1 MRGDGTPVSTNPK
14 GARQRSRRGERKRKA
29 SQLLNEIEQPA
40 KKRGKVLSKI
50 EAVIQDINIPT
61 TNNIQLDDVDNT
73 DLSILP
79 PIEAESENLKQAST
93 NFDADNICTNVE
105 VDDNNE
111 HEIIEDMSVDKIR
124 LLKPFEDSM
133 IDESNVSEKVV
144 ERTKNI
150 R

>member
-29 SQLLNEIEQPA
+29 SQLLNEQPA

-79 PIEAESENLKQAST
+79 PIEAESENPKQAST
-93 NFDADNICTNVE
+93 NADSDNISTNVE

-124 LLKPFEDSM
+124 LLRPFEDSM
-133 IDESNVSEKVV
+133 IDERNVSEKVV
-144 ERTKNI
+144 EITKNI